1 MTAGPASLNDW
12 NERMT
17 AEQHTQT
24 LRRYGAN
31 ARKAT
36 ELRNGIICDAHD
48 DGLSLRVIAEAV
60 GLSHMGVRRIVQQE
74 T

>member
-1 MTAGPASLNDW
+1 MTLNDW

-17 AEQHTQT
+17 AETHTQT
-24 LRRYGAN
+24 LRRYGDKQ
-31 ARKAT
+31 REWTVK
-36 ELRNGIICDAHD
+36 RDDAIRAAHA

>member
-12 NERMT
+12 NARMT
-17 AEQHTQT
+17 SEQHIQT

-36 ELRNGIICDAHD
+36 ELRNGSIRDAHT
-48 DGLSLRVIAEAV
+48 DGMSLRVIAEAV
-60 GLSHMGVRRIVQQE
+60 GLSHMGVQRIVQQSG
-74 T
+74 